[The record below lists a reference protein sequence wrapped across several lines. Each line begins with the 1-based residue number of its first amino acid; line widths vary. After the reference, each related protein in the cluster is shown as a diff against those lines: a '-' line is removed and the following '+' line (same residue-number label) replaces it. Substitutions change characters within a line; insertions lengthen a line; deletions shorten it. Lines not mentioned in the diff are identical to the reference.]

1 MKKIIITLVLFL
13 SLFSL
18 KAQEKLPFYEI
29 PKQTEEYTA
38 QAVVMRQIAS
48 LGFRFYWATEGLKDK
63 DLQYKPTPESKSTLE
78 TIQHI
83 YSMSF
88 WMLTLTE
95 TEFPQPKKTGKI
107 SLEELRK
114 AALNNY
120 LALSNRVKNVAD
132 LKELSIKSKFFQ
144 IINGPISDSV
154 WHAGQIAS
162 FRRITGNPI
171 TSNISHFTGTVK
183 K

>member
-1 MKKIIITLVLFL
+1 MKKIIIICILFL
-13 SLFSL
+13 SLFNL

-38 QAVVMRQIAS
+38 QAVVMRQIAA
-48 LGFRFYWATEGLKDK
+48 LGFRFYWASEGLTEK

-78 TIQHI
+78 TIKHI
-83 YSMSF
+83 YNMSF

-95 TEFPQPKKTGKI
+95 TEHPQPKKTGKI

-114 AALNNY
+114 ATLNNY
-120 LALSNRVKNVAD
+120 QALSNRVKNVND

-144 IINGPISDSV
+144 IINGPISDSI
-154 WHAGQIAS
+154 WHSGQIAT

-171 TSNISHFTGTVK
+171 NSNISHFTGTVK